1 MSNFREGVHLFEAD
15 PIVQTTI
22 FQLNI
27 PHSIYFGFG
36 HSGYMVADFMVEAS
50 SFPPDTIYHPPRFR
64 IMFLCCQSLHV
75 VINIYERNIR
85 GTSHMFAKLEKIT
98 RNFHEN
104 FSKKVSFLPK
114 FVKISNC

>member
-50 SFPPDTIYHPPRFR
+50 SFPQIPFTTPR
-64 IMFLCCQSLHV
+64 IQNHV
-75 VINIYERNIR
+75 SVLPILAR
-85 GTSHMFAKLEKIT
+85 GD
-98 RNFHEN
+98 
-104 FSKKVSFLPK
+104 
-114 FVKISNC
+114 